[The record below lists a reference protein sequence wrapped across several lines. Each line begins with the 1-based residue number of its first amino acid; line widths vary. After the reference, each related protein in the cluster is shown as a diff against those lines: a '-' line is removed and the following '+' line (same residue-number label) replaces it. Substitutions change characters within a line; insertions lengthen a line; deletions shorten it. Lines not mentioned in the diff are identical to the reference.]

1 MRVKSIDYLDGMHC
15 ETTATGTLLRQIGIH
30 LSEPMLFGLGQGLGF
45 IIWNMKT
52 MDFPFLGGRIKTDF
66 LTENLSRNLNVT
78 LTVNQTGSISKAW
91 HEVKNLLD
99 GGNVVGLKLDC
110 YHLEY
115 FSNPFHFAG
124 HYCAIF
130 DYDDTYAYL
139 IDTAQQCGWVRTS
152 LKSLA
157 LARSEKGPM
166 SSKNLYYI
174 IQTSGGGIVLK
185 DTILR
190 AVKNNAKDYIN
201 PPIKNIGY
209 KGIHKTASEII
220 KWFDKSSNIEGEFNA
235 LANIMERGGTGGA
248 LFRNMYRDFLKES
261 FDIIN
266 FQPIGEAYHEFVDIA
281 RLWTEVSQLF
291 IKISKTQDRIFLQN
305 AVEILELLSEK
316 EKKTMEKLSSI

>member
-52 MDFPFLGGRIKTDF
+52 MDFPFLGGRIKTDL
-66 LTENLSRNLNVT
+66 LTENLSRNLNLT
-78 LTVNQTGSISKAW
+78 LTVNQTGSVSKAW

-139 IDTAQQCGWVRTS
+139 IDTAQQGGSVRTS

-166 SSKNLYYI
+166 SSKNLYYT
-174 IQTSGGGIVLK
+174 IQTSGGGFVLK
-185 DTILR
+185 DTIMR

>member
-1 MRVKSIDYLDGMHC
+1 MKIKSIDYFEGKHC
-15 ETTATGTLLRQIGIH
+15 ETTATGTLLKQIGIQ

-52 MDFPFLGGRIKTDF
+52 MDFPFLGGRIKTDM
-66 LTENLSRNLNVT
+66 LTENLARNLNLT
-78 LTVNQTGSISKAW
+78 LTVNETSSISKAW

-99 GGNVVGLKLDC
+99 AGNVVGLKLDC

-124 HYCAIF
+124 HYCAIY

-139 IDTAQQCGWVRTS
+139 IDTAQQGGRVTTS
-152 LKSLA
+152 LQSLA

-166 SSKNLYYI
+166 SSKNLYYTI
-174 IQTSGGGIVLK
+174 RTSDAGYVLK
-185 DTILR
+185 EAIVN
-190 AVKNNAKDYIN
+190 AVRNNARDYIN
-201 PPIKNIGY
+201 PPIQNIGY
-209 KGIHKTASEII
+209 KGIQKTASEII
-220 KWFDKSSNIEGEFNA
+220 KWFDTSPNIEGEFKA

-261 FDIIN
+261 FELLN
-266 FQPIGEAYHEFVDIA
+266 FRPFEEAYHEFADIA

-291 IKISKTQDRIFLQN
+291 IEISKTKDRILLQN
-305 AVEILELLSEK
+305 AVEILELISEK
-316 EKKTMEKLSSI
+316 EKNAMGKLSLI

>member
-52 MDFPFLGGRIKTDF
+52 MDFPFLGGRIKTDL
-66 LTENLSRNLNVT
+66 LTENLSRNLNLT

-139 IDTAQQCGWVRTS
+139 IDTAQQGGSVRTS

-166 SSKNLYYI
+166 SSKNLYYT
-174 IQTSGGGIVLK
+174 IQTSGGGFVLK

-190 AVKNNAKDYIN
+190 AVRNNAKDYIN

-235 LANIMERGGTGGA
+235 LANIMERCGTGGA

-266 FQPIGEAYHEFVDIA
+266 FQPIGEAYLEFVDIA